1 MTASVP
7 MENLGRGLR
16 QNTLVRIIEQFGRDH
31 PDAHLKDLVIDEAGP
46 GRRIV
51 VAGRP
56 LVNFG
61 SDSFLGLDLSAD
73 GHSTVTWHQLRN
85 WEQCRTWPDFKVGP
99 CCSPLV
105 PHSSRAAGFRT
116 EVAFALRWSTI
127 IVLLL
132 QLCVRIRTL

>member
-1 MTASVP
+1 MSEKRVS
-7 MENLGRGLR
+7 L
-16 QNTLVRIIEQFGRDH
+16 NTDDTCAGARWLLVGAYVGFATVG
-31 PDAHLKDLVIDEAGP
+31 AFCVWYMY
-46 GRRIV
+46 
-51 VAGRP
+51 
-56 LVNFG
+56 
-61 SDSFLGLDLSAD
+61 DSFLGLDLSAD